1 MKNNKQGIVFVFGII
16 IVILFIWINNNH
28 NELVLPAAWFLIGG
42 GFLYRGFSFWK
53 SSRDIKEN
61 GIKTDAQVIDYK
73 TTSIGSNNSSK
84 KSYYPII
91 TFKNEDGKK
100 LTQELKVSDTSRS
113 LNKTIAIIYLKKGN
127 DYEIIKD
134 SKLWTIYYPIL
145 YIAIGLFIIG
155 GGVFS
160 LLEK

>member
-1 MKNNKQGIVFVFGII
+1 MKNYKQGIIFVFGII

-28 NELVLPAAWFLIGG
+28 NELVIPAAWFLIGI

-53 SSRDIKEN
+53 SSHEIKEN
-61 GIKTDAQVIDYK
+61 GIKTVAKIIDYK

-91 TFKNEDGKK
+91 TFKNQNGTE
-100 LTQELKVSDTSRS
+100 LTQELKVSDTSRN

-134 SKLWTIYYPIL
+134 SKLWTVYYPML
-145 YIAIGLFIIG
+145 YIGIGFCIIG
-155 GGVFS
+155 AGVIS